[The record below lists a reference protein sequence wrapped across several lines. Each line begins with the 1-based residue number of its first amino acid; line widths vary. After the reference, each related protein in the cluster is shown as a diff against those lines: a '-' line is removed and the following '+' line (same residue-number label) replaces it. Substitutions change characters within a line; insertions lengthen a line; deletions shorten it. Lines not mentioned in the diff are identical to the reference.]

1 MIRIAAGDG
10 GFTHHGAPSISGFES
25 DVPSSTASSL
35 GRLLKALHRSAPYL
49 LAAALVL
56 VAVLRALKV
65 EAVFGPNANC
75 GGCMGRAAFGHD
87 AWLLALGLGSVALGL
102 WLPRGLLRGLGMLLA
117 VVLLL
122 LMLADFSIISVLN
135 TRLYLLDVF
144 KFGAEW
150 DATER
155 FVRAILQQQPVLLPG
170 LALLGLGVLALSL
183 WPQPRHPRR
192 AAALGAGGVLML
204 GLGAAL
210 GGTAPAHVNGD
221 SFMNLWQLHREQ
233 GVSQTY
239 SPAFVQALEQRVQ
252 APALH
257 CEAGQARRPNV
268 LVLIWE
274 SLSTYHSGLGR
285 EAAADSDSW
294 VPEFDAVARAN
305 TWFSA
310 FHANGFTTD
319 HGLIALIAG
328 DYPLPQPGRYAS
340 LKAFAG
346 FEDPAT
352 ALPRAL
358 REHGY
363 WSGFFTTGDL
373 GFLDKPS
380 WFKALEFDYWEGAEH
395 PFYAG
400 MPRGPFNAADDAALY
415 RRVLQW
421 LPDAP
426 ARPWISFLLNV
437 EAHPPFLDR
446 DSGALSEEAAF
457 RRADRAFGEF
467 YRALEA
473 SGFLREGVL
482 IVLGDH
488 RSMTPLRPEERER
501 YGERALARVP
511 MLVAGA
517 SGLPAGEIRESFQ
530 QTDLLPSLR
539 QLVADE
545 ACHRGDQGRFL
556 RPDPQPPSL
565 VVHVRGDQRS
575 RIDLYSA
582 AGEGALL
589 LRGDDSQLVGAL
601 PPDAGGFVD
610 QLHLAR
616 ARRGV
621 LESDVPAILR
631 IVTGRE

>member
-1 MIRIAAGDG
+1 
-10 GFTHHGAPSISGFES
+10 
-25 DVPSSTASSL
+25 
-35 GRLLKALHRSAPYL
+35 
-49 LAAALVL
+49 
-56 VAVLRALKV
+56 
-65 EAVFGPNANC
+65 
-75 GGCMGRAAFGHD
+75 
-87 AWLLALGLGSVALGL
+87 VALGL
-102 WLPRGLLRGLGMLLA
+102 WLPRGLLRGLAMLMTVL
-117 VVLLL
+117 LLL
-122 LMLADFSIISVLN
+122 LMLADFSILSVLN

-155 FVRAILQQQPVLLPG
+155 FARAILQQQPVLLPG
-170 LALLGLGVLALSL
+170 LALLGLCVLALSL

-192 AAALGAGGVLML
+192 AAAVGTGGALML
-204 GLGAAL
+204 GLGAAM
-210 GGTAPAHVNGD
+210 GGAVPAHVNGD

-239 SPAFVQALEQRVQ
+239 SPAFVDALEERVQ
-252 APALH
+252 GPTLH
-257 CEAGQARRPNV
+257 CEAGQARQPDV

-285 EAAADSDSW
+285 EAAAAGRSW
-294 VPEFDAVARAN
+294 VPEFDAIARAN

-340 LKAFAG
+340 LEAFAG
-346 FEDPAT
+346 FEDPAR

-358 REHGY
+358 RAHGY
-363 WSGFFTTGDL
+363 WSGF
-373 GFLDKPS
+373 
-380 WFKALEFDYWEGAEH
+380 YWEGAEH
-395 PFYAG
+395 PFYEG
-400 MPRGPFNAADDAALY
+400 MPRGPFAAADDAALY
-415 RRVLQW
+415 ARVLQW
-421 LPDAP
+421 MTDAP
-426 ARPWISFLLNV
+426 AQPWISVLLNV

-446 DSGALSEEAAF
+446 DTGALSEEAAF

-488 RSMTPLRPEERER
+488 RSMTPLRPAERER
-501 YGERALARVP
+501 FGERALARVP

-517 SGLPAGEIRESFQ
+517 SGLPRGEISAPFQ
-530 QTDLLPSLR
+530 QTDLLPSLQ
-539 QLVADE
+539 QLVAAE
-545 ACHRGDQGRFL
+545 ACHRSDQGRFL
-556 RPDPQPPSL
+556 RSDPRPPAI

-582 AGEGALL
+582 AGDGAV
-589 LRGDDSQLVGAL
+589 LRGDDSLLVGDL
-601 PPDAGGFVD
+601 PIDAQAFAD

-621 LESDVPAILR
+621 LDSDVPAILR